1 MIIPIQDHPEFKKLA
16 AEVRQLSPDRK
27 ADLDATLGGRF
38 DEERTLT
45 VDDIAEI
52 LDVHV
57 VTVRRWI
64 RAGELKATRIRGYR
78 VNPIDLSEFLESRKT
93 GINGDKAS

>member
-1 MIIPIQDHPEFKKLA
+1 MIVPIEQHPEFKALA
-16 AEVRQLSPDRK
+16 KEVCQLSPERQ
-27 ADLDATLGGRF
+27 ADLDATLGGCF

-45 VDDIAEI
+45 VEEIAGI
-52 LDVHV
+52 LNVHV

-78 VNPIDLSEFLESRKT
+78 VNPVDLSAFLQKRRT
-93 GINGDKAS
+93 ADDA